1 MDDRSRAFDRDVAE
15 SGAYRYTSENLESAR
30 IANQRYTEMILGST
44 DFKEKS
50 VVDVGCGDGTFTA
63 QLAECSGAARTL
75 GIEPSPNAISR
86 ASQLFNTIPNLSF
99 RCATSDDLL
108 NEGLKFDI
116 AVYRGVIHHVADPEA
131 EIRQALTLAKEVI
144 ILEPNGCNPMMKIVE
159 RVSSYHREHGEQSY
173 TPGRLCT
180 WVENA
185 GGTACSVR
193 VFGLVPYFCPPVI
206 AHIGHL
212 LEPFIELLPG
222 LRTILCGQYIVM
234 AGRKLHQ

>member
-44 DFKEKS
+44 DFKGKS

-63 QLAECSGAARTL
+63 QLAERSGAAVTF

-86 ASQLFNTIPNLSF
+86 ASQRFSTVPNLSF
-99 RCATSDDLL
+99 RCATSNDLL

-116 AVYRGVIHHVADPEA
+116 AVYRGVIHHVAEPEE
-131 EIRQALTLAKEVI
+131 EIRRALTLAKEVV

-159 RVSSYHREHGEQSY
+159 RVSAYHREHGEQSY
-173 TPGRLCT
+173 SPGRLCT

-185 GGTACSVR
+185 DGKACSVR
-193 VFGLVPYFCPPVI
+193 MFGLVPYFCPSII
-206 AHIGHL
+206 ARIGHF
-212 LEPFIELLPG
+212 LEPFVEQFPG

-234 AGRKLHQ
+234 ACRKSQR